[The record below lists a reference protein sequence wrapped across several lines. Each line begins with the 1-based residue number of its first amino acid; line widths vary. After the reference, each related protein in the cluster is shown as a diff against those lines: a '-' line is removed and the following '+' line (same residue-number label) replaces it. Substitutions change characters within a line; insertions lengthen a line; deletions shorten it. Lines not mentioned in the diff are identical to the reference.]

1 MVNSKTGL
9 FKGLITAAAIF
20 AASTVAHAQGSGD
33 QTPVRLGWLKASLS
47 TIVQAIAEQKDLYAK
62 NGLDAT
68 ITAVGSGN
76 NASGIEALM
85 RGDFDVY
92 FGPMSEM
99 ARLNAVAVEQKSN
112 PPLVAVG
119 VGTPGASHLVL
130 KKGLAYEGLES
141 LKGKTIGVSSPG
153 SIHLIM
159 FRHFLGEHD
168 QTTEGLGLNIVRV
181 AGSDMVPALLTGQI
195 DGFLHSQPTPAIA
208 VANDAGFVAIP
219 PSEMGEVGQSPTS
232 AVMVRRDWAEKNPE
246 AVKKVLRA
254 FRQASEAFSE
264 MSEDELV
271 AIAQESIG
279 AEPEVLKSAI
289 PYVNPRL
296 MDDFETAAD
305 IYWKTEIAAMKGR
318 GEIVEEYEKQHMF
331 DFSYG
336 NGN

>member
-1 MVNSKTGL
+1 MFNSNTG
-9 FKGLITAAAIF
+9 FFTGLITAAAIL
-20 AASTVAHAQGSGD
+20 AASTVAHAQAGGE
-33 QTPVRLGWLKASLS
+33 QTPIRLGWLKASLS
-47 TIVQAIAEQKDLYAK
+47 TIVQAIAEEKDLYAA
-62 NGLDAT
+62 NGLVAT
-68 ITAVGSGN
+68 VTPVGSGN

-99 ARLNAVAVEQKSN
+99 TRLNAVAVEQKSN

-119 VGTPGASHLVL
+119 VGTPGASHLVM
-130 KKGLAYEGLES
+130 KKGVVYEGLES
-141 LKGKTIGVSSPG
+141 LRGKTIGVSSPG

-159 FRHFLGEHD
+159 FRHFLNEQG
-168 QTTEGLGLNIVRV
+168 QTTESLGLNIVRV
-181 AGSDMVPALLTGQI
+181 AGSDMVPALLTNQI
-195 DGFLHSQPTPAIA
+195 DGFLHSQPTPALA

-232 AVMVRRDWAEKNPE
+232 AVMVSRDWAAKNPE
-246 AVKKVLRA
+246 AVQKVLRA
-254 FRQASEAFSE
+254 FRQASDAFSD
-264 MSEDELV
+264 MSEEELV

-296 MDDFETAAD
+296 MDDFEAAAK
-305 IYWKTEIAAMKGR
+305 IYWKTEIAAMKSR
-318 GEIVEEYEKQHMF
+318 GEIVDEFDVQHMF